1 MSMFR
6 LFPIPVLLAMLALPF
21 GAAHAAN
28 WYNSPFS
35 ADILMTNPENPKDQA
50 KGKLFV
56 GPDRFRSEG
65 VYQGTKKVLIINLA
79 DRKAFTLLPDK
90 KEYHEGMSEAL
101 MPPKPDVELMP
112 SDPQGPCKTDTQLS
126 CTPSG
131 NETINGIATE
141 KWTVKA
147 SAKEV
152 AYQVSL
158 WIEPKRRIVIR
169 QQPENGPTMERK
181 LLGVEKVNGRD
192 TEKWEFTHSFK
203 DKRNSYLQWIDVN
216 LRIPV
221 RMGEGRN
228 SPMEISN
235 IVEGNQDAA
244 LFQVPK
250 DFKQVAPPAPPSPL
264 PDEPNAKGQP
274 PAPGQGAD
282 QKAPAKFQ

>member
-6 LFPIPVLLAMLALPF
+6 LFPIPVLLATLALPT

-65 VYQGTKKVLIINLA
+65 MYQGTKKVLIINLA

-112 SDPQGPCKTDTQLS
+112 GDPQGPCKTDAQLN
-126 CTPSG
+126 CAAAG
-131 NETINGIATE
+131 NETINGIPTE

-158 WIEPKRRIVIR
+158 WIDPKRRIVIK

-235 IVEGNQDAA
+235 IAEGNQDAA

-250 DFKQVAPPAPPSPL
+250 DFKQVAPPAPPSAQ

-274 PAPGQGAD
+274 PMPDAD
-282 QKAPAKFQ
+282 KKAPAKFQ